1 MTNWDD
7 IARRRERQ
15 AATSDTL
22 MNRLWQRFQLAAWP
36 ELETVI
42 GAMAVDKAGRIT
54 FTLSNLQR
62 AQRVGV
68 VVSAV
73 YRRTMRRTVID
84 FLVGAFRKLFKLNTD
99 YAKEMGNVTETAEQ
113 RVLTRLLRFYGY
125 QDGEVLPNT
134 LFAALDPDNG
144 LTADISRRVQ
154 GAIAQRMPLEQ
165 FRQQFRKEF
174 VNPKSGF
181 AARYYRRWTN
191 DLMMQFD
198 RGVGMAYADELGLNY
213 AIWAHTIIE
222 TTRNHCYKCANRVFS
237 RSFIAKMND
246 EQWAGKHTYLPV
258 EYAQG
263 GFRCRGTFNYISDE
277 LAKVIGEQRGGID
290 VYGPNL
296 PPKTRR
302 RRAVAN

>member
-1 MTNWDD
+1 VTNWDD
-7 IARRRERQ
+7 IARRREKQ
-15 AATSDTL
+15 AAASDTL

-134 LFAALDPDNG
+134 LLAALDPDNG

-154 GAIAQRMPLEQ
+154 GAIAQRMPLGQ

-198 RGVGMAYADELGLNY
+198 RGVGMAYADELGLQHALY
-213 AIWAHTIIE
+213 AGTQKDN
-222 TTRNHCYKCANRVFS
+222 TRDFCEARLNRVYT
-237 RSFIAKMND
+237 RPTIADWNNR
-246 EQWAGKHTYLPV
+246 QWKGKHGDLPV
-258 EYAQG
+258 ELACG
-263 GFRCRGTFNYISDE
+263 GYNCRHILNYISPE
-277 LAKVIGEQRGGID
+277 LAAVIGPQRGGID
-290 VYGPNL
+290 TYAEV
-296 PPKTRR
+296 
-302 RRAVAN
+302 